1 LVSTLIIVKLAILL
15 PYNAASEDCNRRCS
29 LFVVTMYQVLE
40 INQGKNA
47 RLIVFGSLLTIL
59 KTVSIFNATGAIVK
73 IV

>member
-1 LVSTLIIVKLAILL
+1 
-15 PYNAASEDCNRRCS
+15 
-29 LFVVTMYQVLE
+29 MYQVLE

-59 KTVSIFNATGAIVK
+59 KAVSIFNAAGAIVK